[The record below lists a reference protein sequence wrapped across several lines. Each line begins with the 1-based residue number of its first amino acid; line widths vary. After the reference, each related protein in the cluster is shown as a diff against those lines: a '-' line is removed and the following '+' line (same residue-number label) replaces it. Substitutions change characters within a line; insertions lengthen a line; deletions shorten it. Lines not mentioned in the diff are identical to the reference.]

1 MNQSPGIVLV
11 SHSAQLAAGLRELL
25 AQIATDRVPVALAG
39 GTADGGLGTSYDLI
53 AQAIT
58 EADRGAGVIVLPDLG
73 SSVLTTLTVL
83 EDHPRPDV
91 LLVDAPFVEGAVA
104 AAVTAASGADLVAV
118 AEAARQARG
127 IRKVEGP
134 DAEPTSAAASKPD
147 GGPDNEPQPASVPA
161 TERPL
166 ERTPERA
173 TEPDGARSASSQV
186 TLPATLHAR
195 PAGRLAQEAAKFA
208 STIRLEYGGKT
219 VNPTGVLAVM
229 SLGATAGGTV
239 TVHAEGAD
247 ADAAVETLAGILAE
261 VE

>member
-39 GTADGGLGTSYDLI
+39 GTADGGLGTSYDRI
-53 AQAIT
+53 AEAIT
-58 EADRGAGVIVLPDLG
+58 EADRGAGVIILPDLG
-73 SSVLTTLTVL
+73 SSVLTALTVL

-104 AAVTAASGADLVAV
+104 AAVTAASGADLATV

-127 IRKVEGP
+127 IAKLEAPEAGP
-134 DAEPTSAAASKPD
+134 QPTSGAEGS
-147 GGPDNEPQPASVPA
+147 SV
-161 TERPL
+161 
-166 ERTPERA
+166 
-173 TEPDGARSASSQV
+173 SAQV

-195 PAGRLAQEAAKFA
+195 PAGRLAQEAAKFT
-208 STIRLEYGGKT
+208 STIRLEYGAKT
-219 VNPTGVLAVM
+219 VNPTGVLTVM

-239 TVHAEGAD
+239 TVHAEGPD
-247 ADAAVETLAGILAE
+247 ADAAVETLAAILAE

>member
-39 GTADGGLGTSYDLI
+39 GTPDGGLGTSYERI
-53 AQAIT
+53 AAAIA

-104 AAVTAASGADLVAV
+104 AAVTAASGADLATV

-127 IRKVEGP
+127 IRKLADSDPGTDP
-134 DAEPTSAAASKPD
+134 EP
-147 GGPDNEPQPASVPA
+147 
-161 TERPL
+161 RP
-166 ERTPERA
+166 E
-173 TEPDGARSASSQV
+173 TEPAGTRTVSRQV

-195 PAGRLAQEAAKFA
+195 PAGRLAQEAAKFT
-208 STIRLEYGGKT
+208 STIRIEHGGKT
-219 VNPTGVLAVM
+219 VNPTGVLTVM

-239 TVHAEGAD
+239 TVHAEGPD

>member
-25 AQIATDRVPVALAG
+25 TQIASDRVPVAVAG
-39 GTADGGLGTSYDLI
+39 GTEDGGLGTSYDRIVAAI
-53 AQAIT
+53 A

-83 EDHPRPDV
+83 EDDPRPDV

-104 AAVTAASGADLVAV
+104 AAVTAAAGGDLAAV

-127 IRKVEGP
+127 IAKVGGSELG
-134 DAEPTSAAASKPD
+134 DAVPPSQDMTATGGAQTATS
-147 GGPDNEPQPASVPA
+147 E
-161 TERPL
+161 
-166 ERTPERA
+166 
-173 TEPDGARSASSQV
+173 V

-195 PAGRLAQEAAKFA
+195 PAGRLAQEAAKFT
-208 STIRLEYGGKT
+208 STIRLEYGGKS
-219 VNPTGVLAVM
+219 VNPTGVLTVM
-229 SLGATAGGTV
+229 SLGATRGATV
-239 TVHAEGAD
+239 TVHAEGPD
-247 ADAAVETLAGILAE
+247 ADAAVQTLTAILAE

>member
-11 SHSAQLAAGLRELL
+11 SHSAHLAAGLRELL
-25 AQIATDRVPVALAG
+25 TQIASDRVPVAMAG
-39 GTADGGLGTSYDLI
+39 GTDDGELGTSYERI
-53 AQAIT
+53 AAAIA

-83 EDHPRPDV
+83 EDDPRPDV

-104 AAVTAASGADLVAV
+104 AAVTAAAGADLAAV

-127 IRKVEGP
+127 IAKLGGSELE
-134 DAEPTSAAASKPD
+134 DA
-147 GGPDNEPQPASVPA
+147 VPA
-161 TERPL
+161 TPAAAPTSE
-166 ERTPERA
+166 TPTDSTHTA
-173 TEPDGARSASSQV
+173 TSEV

-195 PAGRLAQEAAKFA
+195 PAGRLAQEAAKFT

-219 VNPTGVLAVM
+219 VNPTGVLTVM
-229 SLGATAGGTV
+229 SLGATTGGTV
-239 TVHAEGAD
+239 TVHAEGPD
-247 ADAAVETLAGILAE
+247 ADAAVETLAAILAE